1 MENSRKES
9 VIMANNETYA
19 GGENFDLRHILVHGR
34 ELRLRERMDFFQ
46 DFLKSIAGDRET
58 LTLRQVASAADREVK
73 VLDPHNGKE
82 HTMLMFG
89 SNNYLGLA
97 RHPHV
102 REKVEEAI
110 RHYGTGL
117 GGPPLLNGYTPLHR
131 SLEERLAALK
141 GAEDALL
148 FSSGY
153 GANVG
158 VVAGLLTRQDVVL
171 YDAYSHASFCDGLK
185 MAGVQSL
192 RFPHNDVGRLKTLLE
207 AQRGGMHDVFVG
219 VEGVYSMDGDL
230 APLDAIVPLCKAH
243 GALLILDDAHG
254 TGVMG
259 KTGRGTAEH
268 FGVEGEIDATVGTF
282 SKALAVTGGFVAAN
296 KPVVDYLRYFA
307 RTYMFSASLPP
318 MVIAAVH
325 AGLDVMEREPER
337 LERLNDN
344 IRYAVEGFRS
354 LGFDVRADSP
364 IIALRVPVGMN
375 IRHAGQAFHRRGVFV
390 NSIEY
395 PAVPVSQQRFRISM
409 QAGHTHADIDALR
422 ATVQEVWEECEVRDT
437 VPVEEHIALAS

>member
-1 MENSRKES
+1 
-9 VIMANNETYA
+9 MANTDSYA

-34 ELRLRERMDFFQ
+34 ELGLHERMEFFQ
-46 DFLKSIAGDRET
+46 DFLKSIATDRET
-58 LTLRQVASAADREVK
+58 LTLRQIATAADRQVEV
-73 VLDPHNGKE
+73 LNPHDG
-82 HTMLMFG
+82 TRQSMLMFG

-97 RHPHV
+97 HHPHV
-102 REKVEEAI
+102 REKVEEVI
-110 RHYGTGL
+110 RQYGTGL

-158 VVAGLLTRQDVVL
+158 AVTGLVNRKDVVL

-185 MAGVQSL
+185 MAGVPSF
-192 RFPHNDVGRLKTLLE
+192 RFPHNDAEKLSSLL
-207 AQRGGMHDVFVG
+207 AQHAPGAHDVFVG

-230 APLDAIVPLCKAH
+230 APLDAIVSLCKAH
-243 GALLILDDAHG
+243 GAVLLLDDAHG

-259 KTGRGTAEH
+259 RTGRGTAEH
-268 FGVEGEIDATVGTF
+268 FGVEGGIDITVGTF
-282 SKALAVTGGFVAAN
+282 SKTLAVTGGFIAASR
-296 KPVVDYLRYFA
+296 PVIDYLRYFA
-307 RTYMFSASLPP
+307 RSYMFSASLPP

-325 AGLDVMEREPER
+325 AGLDVMEGEPVL
-337 LERLNDN
+337 LENLRGN
-344 IRYAVEGFRS
+344 IRYAVQGFRS
-354 LGFDVRADSP
+354 LGFDVPGDSP

-375 IRHAGQAFHRRGVFV
+375 IRHAGQEFHRRGIFV

-395 PAVPVSQQRFRISM
+395 PAVPVSQQRFRISLT
-409 QAGHTHADIDALR
+409 AVHTRADIDTLLTA
-422 ATVQEVWEECEVRDT
+422 VKEVWEVFATGEIEGSQ
-437 VPVEEHIALAS
+437 EQMALAS

>member
-1 MENSRKES
+1 
-9 VIMANNETYA
+9 MANNENYA
-19 GGENFDLRHILVHGR
+19 GGENFDLRHVLLHGR
-34 ELRLRERMDFFQ
+34 ELRLRERMEYFQ
-46 DFLKSIAGDRET
+46 DYLGTFAADRET
-58 LTLRQVASAADREVK
+58 LTLRQVASAADREVF
-73 VLDPHNGKE
+73 VLDPHDGSQRA
-82 HTMLMFG
+82 MLMFG

-97 RHPHV
+97 HHPYV

-141 GAEDALL
+141 GSEDALL

-158 VVAGLLTRQDVVL
+158 VVTGLVNRKDIVL

-185 MAGVQSL
+185 MAGVQSH
-192 RFPHNDVGRLKTLLE
+192 RFPHNDIKTLRALLE
-207 AQRGGMHDVFVG
+207 EHSGGPGELFVG

-230 APLDAIVPLCKAH
+230 APLDAIVPLCRAR
-243 GALLILDDAHG
+243 GGIIILDDAHG

-259 KTGRGTAEH
+259 MTGRGTAEH
-268 FGVEGEIDATVGTF
+268 FGVEGCIDATVGTF
-282 SKALAVTGGFVAAN
+282 SKTLAVTGGFIAAS
-296 KPVVDYLRYFA
+296 KPLIDYLRFFA
-307 RTYMFSASLPP
+307 RSYMFSASLPP

-337 LERLNDN
+337 LERLRDN
-344 IRYAVEGFRS
+344 TRYAIQGFRS
-354 LGFDVRADSP
+354 LGFDVRGDSP

-375 IRHAGQAFHRRGVFV
+375 IRHAGSEFHRRGIFV

-409 QAGHTHADIDALR
+409 TAAHTHADIDALL
-422 ATVQEVWEECEVRDT
+422 TVAKAVWEQFANLDAAPAGEQ
-437 VPVEEHIALAS
+437 IALAS

>member
-1 MENSRKES
+1 
-9 VIMANNETYA
+9 MANNDSYA

-34 ELRLRERMDFFQ
+34 ELGLRERMEFFQ
-46 DFLKSIAGDRET
+46 DFLRSVGTDRES
-58 LTLRQVASAADREVK
+58 LTLRQIATAADRQVK
-73 VLDPHNGKE
+73 VLNPHDGTE
-82 HTMLMFG
+82 RTMLMFG

-97 RHPHV
+97 HHPYV
-102 REKVEEAI
+102 REKVDEAI

-131 SLEERLAALK
+131 SLEARLAALK
-141 GAEDALL
+141 GSEDALL

-158 VVAGLLTRQDVVL
+158 VVTGLLNRKDIVL

-192 RFPHNDVGRLKTLLE
+192 RFPHNDVRKLRSLLAE
-207 AQRGGMHDVFVG
+207 QCGKSHDVFVG

-230 APLDAIVPLCKAH
+230 APLDAIVSLCKAH
-243 GALLILDDAHG
+243 GAILILDDAHG

-259 KTGRGTAEH
+259 RSGRGTAEH
-268 FGVEGEIDATVGTF
+268 FSVEGDVDATVGTF
-282 SKALAVTGGFVAAN
+282 SKTLAVTGGFIAAS
-296 KPVVDYLRYFA
+296 KPIIDYLRYFA

-325 AGLDVMEREPER
+325 AGLDVMEQEPDRLAALRE
-337 LERLNDN
+337 NT
-344 IRYAVEGFRS
+344 RYAVERLCS
-354 LGFDVRADSP
+354 LGFDVKGDSP
-364 IIALRVPVGMN
+364 IIALRVPLGMN
-375 IRHAGQAFHRRGVFV
+375 IRHTGQEFHRRGIFV

-409 QAGHTHADIDALR
+409 MAAHTRADIDALVT
-422 ATVQEVWEECEVRDT
+422 AVQEVWEVFAKQDVARVQEK
-437 VPVEEHIALAS
+437 IALAS